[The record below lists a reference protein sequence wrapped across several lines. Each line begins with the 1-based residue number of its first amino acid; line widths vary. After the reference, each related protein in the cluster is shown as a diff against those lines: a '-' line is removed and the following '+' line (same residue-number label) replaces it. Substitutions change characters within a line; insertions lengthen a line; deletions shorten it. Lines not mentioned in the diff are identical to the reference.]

1 MRSDYAVL
9 RQSGSLAALGIAVHR
24 FLKVAARSQK
34 YGSARQR
41 AVGARTRRSNDG
53 KVQTAFPG
61 RDRVKLA
68 LMILLISIAMTA
80 EDAKSNKPSQGASPA
95 ASQTNASQAIGAQT
109 APKAAPAVSARP
121 APAGNAVIVQTPFGS
136 TLRAPGSDQAPAAAP
151 NPRALA
157 DDPMMKVEMNGD
169 TVVFRRQ
176 TPFGD
181 QVWRRKRGELTEA
194 EKLLVEARS
203 KGPAPAA
210 PVAGAAA
217 PAKTDHR

>member
-1 MRSDYAVL
+1 M
-9 RQSGSLAALGIAVHR
+9 
-24 FLKVAARSQK
+24 
-34 YGSARQR
+34 
-41 AVGARTRRSNDG
+41 
-53 KVQTAFPG
+53 
-61 RDRVKLA
+61 KLA
-68 LMILLISIAMTA
+68 LMILLLSIAMTA

-95 ASQTNASQAIGAQT
+95 AVSRTATSQAIGAQT
-109 APKAAPAVSARP
+109 TPKT

-136 TLRAPGSDQAPAAAP
+136 TLRAPGSDQPPAAAP